1 MSHNIIK
8 EENSD
13 EEENSEGEQNNIN
26 NEHYKHTKNIQEG
39 HMKK

>member
-13 EEENSEGEQNNIN
+13 EEENSEGEQNKIN
-26 NEHYKHTKNIQEG
+26 NEHYNHTKNIQEG
-39 HMKK
+39 RI